1 MPAGHR
7 QTRWADGHL
16 GNRTKS
22 EKEKLRAGTGI
33 SVPSLISWPERCVE
47 KGAEGQNAKAASSA
61 GDAYM
66 DTAQSLN
73 CVVTSDVLC
82 F

>member
-1 MPAGHR
+1 MGTELR
-7 QTRWADGHL
+7 VRKR
-16 GNRTKS
+16 NS
-22 EKEKLRAGTGI
+22 RAGTGI

-61 GDAYM
+61 GDAYT